1 MNQNPSEA
9 CFEGF
14 FIYEPLYQNNF
25 LQTKLQR

>member
-9 CFEGF
+9 RFEGF

-25 LQTKLQR
+25 LQTKL